1 MQIKQIFSMRKGGE
15 GFDEENSRSV
25 AFIQTLEQERRR
37 HTSERQLNMQV
48 GHLHK
53 IQEKAINTT
62 KRMLVIALYLGT
74 LLSLFSL
81 HRQLI
86 DPDHN
91 VLSHIG
97 FSFLNGWALAKVIL
111 VGQEL
116 HVGDGLR
123 TSRVIYRIILKS
135 AIFAI
140 LLYFFRCIEEG
151 ILGHFHGK
159 GFVKGI
165 MEAGPSL
172 GNAHAMGIILVCI
185 IMFVALIPFFAYF
198 EIEKIVGPSK
208 LRSAIFGKHNDASI
222 SGPTEDNSVSKSDSS
237 ASTQYPE
244 DSWYYIVEDEV
255 LGPVTESQIILLAKA
270 GKLHD
275 DSLLHN
281 VHIGAD
287 WARLSSVFESGITR
301 EQRGI

>member
-1 MQIKQIFSMRKGGE
+1 
-15 GFDEENSRSV
+15 
-25 AFIQTLEQERRR
+25 
-37 HTSERQLNMQV
+37 MQV
-48 GHLHK
+48 GHLHE
-53 IQEKAINTT
+53 IEEKAINTT

-91 VLSHIG
+91 LLSHIG

-116 HVGDGLR
+116 HVGDSFQ
-123 TSRVIYRIILKS
+123 TSRVIYKIVLKS

-151 ILGHFHGK
+151 ALGYFHGN
-159 GFVKGI
+159 GFIKGI

-198 EIEKIVGPSK
+198 EIEKIVGPYK
-208 LRSAIFGKHNDASI
+208 LRSAIFGKRNDGFTLGS
-222 SGPTEDNSVSKSDSS
+222 TEGSSVSEGHNSFP
-237 ASTQYPE
+237 TQYPE
-244 DSWYYIVEDEV
+244 DSWYYILEGEV
-255 LGPVTESQIILLAKA
+255 VGPVTKSQIVFLAKT
-270 GKLHD
+270 GKLDD

-281 VHIGAD
+281 AHVGAD
-287 WARLSSVFESGITR
+287 WAHLSSIFKSALTR
-301 EQRGI
+301 DQRDF